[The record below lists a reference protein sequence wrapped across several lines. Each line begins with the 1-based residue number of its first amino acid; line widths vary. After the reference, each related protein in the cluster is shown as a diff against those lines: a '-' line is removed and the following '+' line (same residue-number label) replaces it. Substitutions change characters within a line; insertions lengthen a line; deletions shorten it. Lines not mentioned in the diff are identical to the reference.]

1 MIGTVMLP
9 VGDWSLWGL
18 MANYLPVLIAAWL
31 ATMIATPIVR
41 AIAIST
47 NVVDSPD
54 EARKIHKK
62 PIAYLGGV
70 AVFIGLIVGIAV
82 SYTIASPISFRPVPI
97 SVVVAMMAITV
108 TGFIDDVWGLDPWF
122 KTIGLLVA
130 AGLMSLYGGIGTQTA
145 AGFLAYFT
153 GNGQVGFDVSVF
165 GEAWHIN
172 ITEWVGVGIVAVFV
186 LGGCNASNLIDG
198 LDGLLSGTT
207 MIIAGGLLLIS
218 LLMTLHLTTA
228 DLDLMESTLTE
239 RIVDFE
245 GITLAGARTSL
256 CMALIGVTLAFL
268 VYNFNPAKIFLGDT
282 GSLLLGYCCVTIVL
296 MLGEMGQTHFVLAGL
311 IVFGLP
317 IVDTVLAIFRRK
329 AQGLPASAPDANH
342 LHHILK
348 RWLGTIKLAVIG
360 MWSIEA
366 VLASI
371 GVALAA
377 LSLTHELRV
386 MVIYIVFLMLFG
398 GVAIVGA
405 LMGRRAL
412 RAKRGQQ

>member
-1 MIGTVMLP
+1 MIDTVMLP

-47 NVVDSPD
+47 NVVDNPD

-82 SYTIASPISFRPVPI
+82 SYTIASPISFRPIPI
-97 SVVVAMMAITV
+97 SVVVAMMAITM

-145 AGFLAYFT
+145 AGFLAYST
-153 GNGQVGFDVSVF
+153 GNGQVGFDLSVF

-239 RIVDFE
+239 RVVDFE

-398 GVAIVGA
+398 GVAIVGV

-412 RAKRGQQ
+412 RAQRGKQ

>member
-1 MIGTVMLP
+1 MIATVVTP

-18 MANYLPVLIAAWL
+18 MASYLPVLVAAWA
-31 ATMIATPIVR
+31 ATLVATPVIR
-41 AIAIST
+41 SIAIAT
-47 NVVDSPD
+47 NVVDRPD
-54 EARKIHKK
+54 DARKLHSR
-62 PIAYLGGV
+62 PIAYLGGI
-70 AVFIGLIVGIAV
+70 AVFVGLIVGIAV
-82 SYTIASPISFRPVPI
+82 SYTIDAPISFRPVPI
-97 SVVVAMMAITV
+97 SVVVAMMAV
-108 TGFIDDVWGLDPWF
+108 TASGFIDDVWGLDPWF
-122 KTIGLLVA
+122 KTVGLLVA

-145 AGFLAYFT
+145 AAFLAYFT
-153 GNGQVGFDVSVF
+153 GHGQIGFDVSIAGAV
-165 GEAWHIN
+165 WYVN
-172 ITEWVGVGIVAVFV
+172 ITEWVGVGLVAVFV

-207 MIIAGGLLLIS
+207 MIIAGGLLMIS
-218 LLMTLHLTTA
+218 LLMTLHLTTSS
-228 DLDLMESTLTE
+228 LGQIESTLSQHILE
-239 RIVDFE
+239 SE

-256 CMALIGVTLAFL
+256 CMAVIGATLAFL
-268 VYNFNPAKIFLGDT
+268 VYNFNPAQIFLGDT
-282 GSLLLGYCCVTIVL
+282 GSLLLGYTCVTIVL

-329 AQGLPASAPDANH
+329 VQGLPASSPDANH

-348 RWLGTIKLAVIG
+348 RSLGTVKLAVIG

-386 MVIYIVFLMLFG
+386 MGIYLVFIAIFG
-398 GVAIVGA
+398 GVAVAGIV
-405 LMGRRAL
+405 MGRRAMKA
-412 RAKRGQQ
+412 RQSDS